1 MAVNIFM
8 QISTVTGESIAKG
21 FAGAIELAHW
31 AWGMTQ
37 SGSTHSNTGS
47 GTGKVSVA
55 DLSFTKAVDS
65 TSPTLAQSCC
75 NGMAFE
81 TATLTMCKAG
91 GSAPLPFLILTLTNV
106 LISSVQLA
114 SSATDEQ
121 QMETITLNFG
131 QFKYDYTSQT
141 AAGGAGKT
149 VSMSWNIASNSAA

>member
-1 MAVNIFM
+1 MAINIFM
-8 QISTVTGESIAKG
+8 QISTVTGESVAKG
-21 FAGAIELAHW
+21 FAGAIELEHW

-37 SGSTHSNTGS
+37 SGSAHKATGS

-55 DLSFTKAVDS
+55 DLSFTKEVDS

-75 NGMAFE
+75 SGMAFDK
-81 TATLTMCKAG
+81 ATLTMCKAG
-91 GSAPLPFLILTLTNV
+91 GSAPLPFLVITLTNV

-114 SSATDEQ
+114 SSNSDEKQ
-121 QMETITLNFG
+121 RETITLNFG

-149 VSMSWNIASNSAA
+149 VSMTWNIASNSAA